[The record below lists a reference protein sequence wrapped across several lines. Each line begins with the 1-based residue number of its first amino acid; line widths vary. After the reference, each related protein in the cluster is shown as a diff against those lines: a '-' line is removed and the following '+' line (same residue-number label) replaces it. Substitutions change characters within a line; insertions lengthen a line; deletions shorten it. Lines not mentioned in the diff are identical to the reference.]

1 MKKNSYW
8 SIILILL
15 WLFIFISCAKEKGES
30 NIEIKISAA
39 ASLTDVINEITAIY
53 EKEHK
58 VKFINNFAS
67 SSVLAKQIVQG
78 YDADIYFSANKKWMD
93 FLSEKGKTYKESER
107 VFLNNTLMVIAP
119 LESSLNIKNLS
130 DLTKDNIQK
139 ISIGDPDHV
148 PAGIYA
154 KKSLEN
160 ANIWNDIEKKC
171 IGAPDVRAAMSYV
184 ENQTVDLGIVYKTDA
199 MISKKVKQLL
209 EITSP
214 ICPEIKYLSAIIR
227 KEKSAPKK
235 YITDFMEYIESDS
248 AKKIFEKYG
257 FVAK

>member
-1 MKKNSYW
+1 MKKKSYW

-15 WLFIFISCAKEKGES
+15 GLFIFISCTKEKGES

-39 ASLTDVINEITAIY
+39 ASLTDVINEITTNY

-67 SSVLAKQIVQG
+67 SSVLAKQIAQG
-78 YDADIYFSANKKWMD
+78 YNADIYLSANKKWMD
-93 FLSEKGKTYKESER
+93 FLSEKGKTYKESEKI
-107 VFLNNTLMVIAP
+107 FLNNTLMVISP
-119 LESSLNIKNLS
+119 LESSLNIKNIS

-154 KKSLEN
+154 KKALEN
-160 ANIWNDIEKKC
+160 ANIWVNVEKKC
-171 IGAPDVRAAMSYV
+171 IGASDVRAAMSYV

-199 MISKKVKQLL
+199 IISKKVKQVL
-209 EITSP
+209 EIVP
-214 ICPEIKYLSAIIR
+214 PVCPEIEYLSTIVKNENSNTKKEVKDFMKYLQG
-227 KEKSAPKK
+227 
-235 YITDFMEYIESDS
+235 DFSREV
-248 AKKIFEKYG
+248 FEKYG